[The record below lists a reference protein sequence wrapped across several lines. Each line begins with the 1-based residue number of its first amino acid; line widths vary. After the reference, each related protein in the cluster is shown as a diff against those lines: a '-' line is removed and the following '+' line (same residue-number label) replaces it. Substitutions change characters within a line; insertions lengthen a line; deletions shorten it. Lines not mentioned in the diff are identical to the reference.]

1 MMAVTTSDFDSILES
16 VDEFLIDEHK
26 IVTFEWLSQSVG
38 IHVNLAK
45 SVLEKYAENW
55 RDKKQDKALT
65 VVYSVGGFIGKNL
78 RIILTS
84 EECLPKVKLSFD
96 KLLFTHIYSIQQKKS
111 DSLELLFNASSTG
124 IKKSLK
130 QCNSFSGIHCPA
142 VKERQIDQE
151 DSTEVKATESFT
163 RIQNVPK
170 IEKAAAEE
178 TENKNPENKD
188 QVAKVTTSKPST
200 KPSGKKVIEKP
211 AIAAFFA
218 KQQVKSATPVQKKE
232 TVPIKANS
240 STKRIVREPS
250 DDEEDKAPVNT
261 KRLKLVEENSS
272 SRTQLKTKQKAPKS
286 QIKNKDSVKKRKRI
300 QQVSDSETS
309 DEEKEVEDVVLD
321 SPERPPLPVAELD
334 EEDFIPS
341 TPNTNTQNKTKQWVT
356 KTHFDK
362 DGYVVTS
369 KEFVSCTNVEEKNV
383 PVEDKKEPTEVKAEM
398 TKPISPPVKK
408 KQPSITNFFSRK

>member
-1 MMAVTTSDFDSILES
+1 
-16 VDEFLIDEHK
+16 
-26 IVTFEWLSQSVG
+26 
-38 IHVNLAK
+38 
-45 SVLEKYAENW
+45 
-55 RDKKQDKALT
+55 
-65 VVYSVGGFIGKNL
+65 
-78 RIILTS
+78 
-84 EECLPKVKLSFD
+84 
-96 KLLFTHIYSIQQKKS
+96 
-111 DSLELLFNASSTG
+111 
-124 IKKSLK
+124 
-130 QCNSFSGIHCPA
+130 
-142 VKERQIDQE
+142 
-151 DSTEVKATESFT
+151 
-163 RIQNVPK
+163 VPK

-309 DEEKEVEDVVLD
+309 DEEKEGVLLFYQIRLLQKL
-321 SPERPPLPVAELD
+321 EIRY
-334 EEDFIPS
+334 
-341 TPNTNTQNKTKQWVT
+341 N
-356 KTHFDK
+356 
-362 DGYVVTS
+362 
-369 KEFVSCTNVEEKNV
+369 
-383 PVEDKKEPTEVKAEM
+383 
-398 TKPISPPVKK
+398 
-408 KQPSITNFFSRK
+408 

>member
-26 IVTFEWLSQSVG
+26 IVLTKSKNYNLPIVKHLWIIEFLGNIRMAQSKCWNSRQLGQKVWN
-38 IHVNLAK
+38 ISYFDYKFSIQHLDFF

-309 DEEKEVEDVVLD
+309 DEEKEGVLLFYQIRLLQKL
-321 SPERPPLPVAELD
+321 EIRY
-334 EEDFIPS
+334 
-341 TPNTNTQNKTKQWVT
+341 N
-356 KTHFDK
+356 
-362 DGYVVTS
+362 
-369 KEFVSCTNVEEKNV
+369 
-383 PVEDKKEPTEVKAEM
+383 
-398 TKPISPPVKK
+398 
-408 KQPSITNFFSRK
+408 

>member
-1 MMAVTTSDFDSILES
+1 MGRFGGKARQMMAVTTSDFDSILES

-142 VKERQIDQE
+142 VKERQIDQ
-151 DSTEVKATESFT
+151 
-163 RIQNVPK
+163 
-170 IEKAAAEE
+170 
-178 TENKNPENKD
+178 
-188 QVAKVTTSKPST
+188 VAKVTTSKPST

-211 AIAAFFA
+211 ATAAFFA

-383 PVEDKKEPTEVKAEM
+383 PV
-398 TKPISPPVKK
+398 
-408 KQPSITNFFSRK
+408 